1 MSLFKQLFIAIC
13 VLMLASFAGSMLIG
27 VESSREQQVAQLRTH
42 AQDTATALGLSL
54 APHINNDLTM
64 VELMVSS
71 VFDSGYFESI
81 RVLAPDSDE
90 VLIERSGTPVS
101 GEAPQW
107 FARLVDLEPARG
119 DAIVS
124 DGWQRAARVEVV
136 SHPLFAVGKLWKSA
150 LGNLIWQAL
159 VSLVCIVLGGLLLR
173 RRLRPLDYMV
183 EQSQAIARR
192 EFLTQS
198 ELPSTPEFRRVVL
211 AMNQMVDKLR
221 SLFAEEA
228 ARSERLRDEAY
239 RDRLTGL
246 ANRRYFDLQLH
257 ACLAGEERASSGFL
271 LQLEVNDLLGLNQ
284 RLGEQRTDQLLRS
297 IAEQLQ
303 QLNEDRLLVARHRGG
318 RFLLLGAGLQRAE
331 AERLAQRIDQA
342 LSSLQQ
348 TGVCDCLPVAH
359 IGLVAFAAG
368 DEAADLQHALDQA
381 LTQAETQAACHWA
394 IHQLV
399 VAPPVE
405 DPSQYWYAL
414 LDRTLDEARLQLY
427 FQPVV
432 DAREPGRILH
442 HKVLARLQDERGKVL
457 AAGHFLP
464 WLDRFGWTTRLDL
477 AMLEQTLL
485 QLRTSDQRLAL
496 SLSHQLLHEPQ
507 ALAALYRLL
516 EENRELASRLT
527 LELDENQ
534 LPAPA
539 DLESLTRNLRR
550 FGCGLGLQHFGG
562 RFSMIGNLAKL
573 GLSYLKIDGSYIR
586 AIDRES
592 DKRLFIDAM
601 QRAANSIDLP
611 LLAERVE
618 TKGEWQVLRE
628 MGVAGVQG
636 HLFGEPGPELHDSCR
651 DDRHTLTE

>member
-13 VLMLASFAGSMLIG
+13 VLMLASFSGSLLIG
-27 VESSREQQVAQLRTH
+27 VESSREQQVAQLRSH
-42 AQDTATALGLSL
+42 AQDAATALGLSL

-90 VLIERSGTPVS
+90 VLVERSGVPVS
-101 GEAPQW
+101 DETPQW
-107 FARLVDLEPARG
+107 FSRLVDLESARG

-136 SHPLFAVGKLWKSA
+136 SHPLFAIGKLWKTA
-150 LGNLIWQAL
+150 QGNLLWQAL
-159 VSLVCIVLGGLLLR
+159 VSLACIVLGGLLLK
-173 RRLRPLDYMV
+173 RRLRPLDYIV

-198 ELPSTPEFRRVVL
+198 ERPSTPEFRRVVQ

-239 RDRLTGL
+239 QDRLTGL
-246 ANRRYFDLQLH
+246 ANQRYFDLQLH

-284 RLGEQRTDQLLRS
+284 RLGEQRTDQLLKS

-303 QLNEDRLLVARHRGG
+303 QLSEGRFLVARPRGG
-318 RFLLLGAGLQRAE
+318 KFLLLAAGLQRVE
-331 AERLAQRIDQA
+331 AEQLAQRIDQA

-348 TGVCDCLPVAH
+348 TGACDCLPVAH

-368 DEAADLQHALDQA
+368 DEAAGLQHALDLALIQA
-381 LTQAETQAACHWA
+381 TTQTARPWA
-394 IHQLV
+394 IHEQPEM
-399 VAPPVE
+399 PPAE

-414 LDRTLDEARLQLY
+414 LDRTLREDQLQLY

-442 HKVLARLQDERGKVL
+442 HKVLARLHDDQGQVL
-457 AAGHFLP
+457 AAGRFLP
-464 WLDRFGWTTRLDL
+464 WLERFGWFTRLDL
-477 AMLEQTLL
+477 AMLERTLR
-485 QLRTSDQRLAL
+485 QLRGNDQRLAL
-496 SLSHQLLHEPQ
+496 SLSQHLLHEPQ
-507 ALAALYRLL
+507 ALERLYRRL
-516 EENRELASRLT
+516 EDNRELSSRLT

-534 LPAPA
+534 VPDPAA
-539 DLESLTRNLRR
+539 LESLTRNLRR
-550 FGCGLGLQHFGG
+550 LGCGLGLQHFGG
-562 RFSMIGNLAKL
+562 RFSMIGNLARL

-601 QRAANSIDLP
+601 QRAAHSIDLP

-618 TKGEWQVLRE
+618 TEGEWQVLRD
-628 MGVAGVQG
+628 MGIAGVQG
-636 HLFGEPGPELHDSCR
+636 HLFGEPAPELRSSCR
-651 DDRHTLTE
+651 DARGGVPE

>member
-1 MSLFKQLFIAIC
+1 MSLFKQLFVAVC

-54 APHINNDLTM
+54 APHISDDLTM

-81 RVLAPDSDE
+81 RVLAPDSDA
-90 VLIERSGTPVS
+90 VLVERSGTPVTD
-101 GEAPQW
+101 EAPQW
-107 FARLVDLEPARG
+107 FVRLVGLDSARG

-124 DGWQRAARVEVV
+124 DGWRRAARVEVV
-136 SHPLFAVGKLWKSA
+136 SHPLFAVGKLWRSA
-150 LGNLIWQAL
+150 LGNLLWQAL
-159 VSLVCIVLGGLLLR
+159 LTLVCIVLGGLLLK

-192 EFLTQS
+192 EFLTQT
-198 ELPSTPEFRRVVL
+198 ELPSTPEFRRVVQ

-228 ARSERLRDEAY
+228 ARSEKLRDEAY

-271 LQLEVNDLLGLNQ
+271 LQLEVDDLIGLNR
-284 RLGEQRTDQLLRS
+284 RLGEQRTDRLLKS

-303 QLNEDRLLVARHRGG
+303 QLSGNRMLVARHRGG
-318 RFLLLGAGLQRAE
+318 RFLLLGAGLQRSE
-331 AERLAQRIDQA
+331 AEQLAQRLEQS
-342 LSSLQQ
+342 LGSLQQ
-348 TGVCDCLPVAH
+348 TGACDRLPVAH
-359 IGLVAFAAG
+359 IGLVAFTAG
-368 DEAADLQHALDQA
+368 DQAADLQHALDLA
-381 LTQAETQAACHWA
+381 LTEAQTQPACHWA
-394 IHQLV
+394 IHEPGT
-399 VAPPVE
+399 APTIE
-405 DPSQYWYAL
+405 DPHRYWHDL
-414 LDRTLDEARLQLY
+414 LERSLSDGRLQLH

-432 DAREPGRILH
+432 DAREPSRILH
-442 HKVLARLQDERGKVL
+442 HKVLARVHDENGRVL

-464 WLDRFGWTTRLDL
+464 WLERFGWSARLDL
-477 AMLEQTLL
+477 VMLERTLQ
-485 QLRTSDQRLAL
+485 QLRGNDLRLAL
-496 SLSHQLLHEPQ
+496 SLSHHLLHDPQ
-507 ALAALYRLL
+507 ALDRLYRLL
-516 EENRELASRLT
+516 EESRELTTRLT

-534 LPAPA
+534 LPDPA
-539 DLESLTRNLRR
+539 ALEALTRRLRR
-550 FGCGLGLQHFGG
+550 LGCGLGLQHFGG
-562 RFSMIGNLAKL
+562 RFSMIGNLARL
-573 GLSYLKIDGSYIR
+573 GLSYLKVDGSYIR

-618 TKGEWQVLRE
+618 TTGEWQVLRD
-628 MGVAGVQG
+628 MGIAGVQG
-636 HLFGEPGPELHDSCR
+636 HLFGAPAAELREAGRPPE
-651 DDRHTLTE
+651 